1 MDSSHKISPI
11 ESATTNVLTVSDIT
25 KVSWC
30 KYTYTCSGDKL
41 HSFVTSAPQRS
52 SSSTTEFDSLSC
64 IYDPIIINYLEL
76 LEKGIPCT
84 WKFKDEKEN
93 NFEIVFTDKTLVR
106 ELYVFWLGDADRHSV
121 LKNLTRLEDCGAF
134 DWESFE
140 SSSTQFDLFIRSLKN
155 IISRKLIGKGAMPIG
170 EWHLFPKYQQKVYES
185 ILSCKYHIH
194 IVPTNLVIK
203 PVIKYQGLRPL
214 SSSDF
219 SSTSEEIQVLLVPSG
234 IRATLLPYRRYESDD
249 IAVVL
254 NEFKNLFGLDLS
266 NLEDD
271 TSIPALVHIQITYDN
286 TTKDLPYPAK
296 GIYVITDINNSY
308 RWEAQ
313 DSGMLPEVFSNVIE
327 QRYKPSE
334 RWQYNDHSKEITQI
348 LKHKNPN
355 DLNASSPGVDTT
367 MTPNTPGMGNG
378 TSSASS
384 PGHNLS
390 ANRSSKKRSSGE
402 TKAYPSPPDV
412 MPSNDVQQQLQ
423 NDEILHLPDLS
434 AELLDFDIDI
444 EGEVMQ
450 DDFDSFDKN
459 PQTISSTI
467 NYHTASPYLST
478 TNEDSP
484 SIVQNQ
490 TSLVEHNQLKIDHEI
505 KLEISK
511 VRFRYCPED
520 YSPLIFH
527 NEVDMSKYMPG
538 GKFCHSTNRK
548 KRKRDF
554 LYTPE
559 YKPAWVVEA
568 KKSKTLDDNS
578 NPFYRQKK
586 QKEAKYVYSSS
597 KRNTNRISESSES
610 ESSGTDT
617 ESDSDSEWDP
627 LEIVSNRRKLD
638 FLNAGRLSM
647 IFNVYDLHERRQ
659 LRRLID
665 REVCNDK
672 QSKLALQFLRE
683 QIVGGSYPFGAGIHG
698 DGESTHEF
706 IESRRRILEILG
718 GALPSERQEI
728 TLSLKKAVEEISDQ
742 FPLSEKHSKLSVIG
756 PLSVQDYYNLNATD
770 NKDSEPNFKAFK
782 TPDVIVC
789 ADEFLIE
796 TSPEIVKYWDKH
808 NLTPF
813 ADRKDIKY
821 FVFYPDIASSQETEL
836 DRMIRSY
843 ETTCENFGRSLAQ
856 HIANFGKTQL
866 VIYLVNPFDHP
877 TASYDIFKC
886 YAKLYMSLENSLK
899 SVSKNV
905 LNNVIPQL
913 IPIDHIV
920 RFDKNC
926 IRPFKL
932 RPVLRDLAFSVY
944 TRSKSYRPLFILPK
958 PSVVSVSFQLSNIAS
973 PVRDL
978 VEYNKILHMSYGFS
992 FDQRILIIVWVDM
1005 EGKRL
1010 GSYSIPTYDNKN
1022 QISLESLYRE
1032 AWNRTCSFRK
1042 HTGGFRQVII
1052 TKTGIMKK
1060 EEKNLWVEV
1069 TKGIMPIF
1077 SINLDT
1083 AFEIKPTLDENVQ
1096 NSKVFGMVL
1105 SNPIPSKDFRSEMT
1119 GFLIEMNNNEAV
1131 SNTIQVDLLYNPRTD
1146 NIKSTNVMWDVLN
1159 QFHVLS
1165 FMEVATT
1172 RKCLPIHVLMVERCC
1187 REYLGVPT

>member
-11 ESATTNVLTVSDIT
+11 ESATTNVLTVSEIT

-30 KYTYTCSGDKL
+30 NYTYTCSGDKL

-52 SSSTTEFDSLSC
+52 SSSSSTEFDSLSC
-64 IYDPIIINYLEL
+64 IYDPIIVNYLIL
-76 LEKGIPCT
+76 LENGIPCT
-84 WKFKDEKEN
+84 WKFKDEREN

-106 ELYVFWLGDADRHSV
+106 ELYVFWLGDAEDRPSV
-121 LKNLTRLEDCGAF
+121 LSNSTRLEDLEYAGCGVF
-134 DWESFE
+134 NWESFE
-140 SSSTQFDLFIRSLKN
+140 SSSIQFDLFIRERCSPDWGVAF
-155 IISRKLIGKGAMPIG
+155 ISEISTKSVR
-170 EWHLFPKYQQKVYES
+170 
-185 ILSCKYHIH
+185 
-194 IVPTNLVIK
+194 K
-203 PVIKYQGLRPL
+203 PVIKYQSLRPL
-214 SSSDF
+214 SSFDF
-219 SSTSEEIQVLLVPSG
+219 SSTSEEVQVLLVPTG

-254 NEFKNLFGLDLS
+254 NEFKTLFGLDLS

-271 TSIPALVHIQITYDN
+271 ISIPPLVHIRITYDN
-286 TTKDLPYPAK
+286 TTKELPYPAK

-327 QRYKPSE
+327 QRSKPSE
-334 RWQYNDHSKEITQI
+334 RWQYSDHSKDITQI

-355 DLNASSPGVDTT
+355 DLNASSPGVDT

-384 PGHNLS
+384 PGHSLG

-412 MPSNDVQQQLQ
+412 MPSNDVQLQQLQ

-434 AELLDFDIDI
+434 ALESEIMLDYIDI
-444 EGEVMQ
+444 EGEIMQ
-450 DDFDSFDKN
+450 SDFDSFDKN
-459 PQTISSTI
+459 PQTISSTT
-467 NYHTASPYLST
+467 NYHTTSPYLST

-490 TSLVEHNQLKIDHEI
+490 TTLVEHNQQKIDHEI

-511 VRFRYCPED
+511 VKFRYCPED

-568 KKSKTLDDNS
+568 KKSKSSDDNS
-578 NPFYRQKK
+578 NQFYRQKRHK
-586 QKEAKYVYSSS
+586 KEDYEYSSS
-597 KRNTNRISESSES
+597 ERNTHCTSESSES
-610 ESSGTDT
+610 ESSESETETD
-617 ESDSDSEWDP
+617 SDSD
-627 LEIVSNRRKLD
+627 LEFDALANNFDVSNRRELD

-659 LRRLID
+659 LRRSTD

-672 QSKLALQFLRE
+672 LSKLALQFLRE

-698 DGESTHEF
+698 DGESTFEF
-706 IESRRRILEILG
+706 IESRRRILEILDG
-718 GALPSERQEI
+718 DLPTSSALPSERQEI
-728 TLSLKKAVEEISDQ
+728 TMSLKKAVEEISDQ
-742 FPLSEKHSKLSVIG
+742 FPLPEKHSKLSVIG

-770 NKDSEPNFKAFK
+770 NKDSEPNFQAFK

-821 FVFYPDIASSQETEL
+821 FVFYPDSESLKFHLHCVLGKHEPATMKSFKQGMVPIQLASSQETEL

-843 ETTCENFGRSLAQ
+843 ETTCDNFGRSLAPL
-856 HIANFGKTQL
+856 IDNSGKTQL

-886 YAKLYMSLENSLK
+886 YAKLYTSLENSLK
-899 SVSKNV
+899 SVSKNG

-958 PSVVSVSFQLSNIAS
+958 PSVVSVSFQLSKKAP
-973 PVRDL
+973 PVKEL
-978 VEYNKILHMSYGFS
+978 VKYNKILHMCYGFS
-992 FDQRILIIVWVDM
+992 FDQRICIIVWVDM

-1022 QISLESLYRE
+1022 QTSLESLYRE
-1032 AWNRTCSFRK
+1032 AWSRTCAF
-1042 HTGGFRQVII
+1042 I
-1052 TKTGIMKK
+1052 
-1060 EEKNLWVEV
+1060 WVEV

-1077 SINLDT
+1077 SVNLDT
-1083 AFEIKPTLDENVQ
+1083 AFDIKPTLDENVQ

-1131 SNTIQVDLLYNPRTD
+1131 FNTIQVDLLYNPGND
-1146 NIKSTNVMWDVLN
+1146 NKSTTVMWDVLN